1 MSSALP
7 RPQKRALHLLV
18 TYLGPLW
25 VRAAALGA
33 LLLVG
38 IGLELIGPRILRQ
51 FVDDATA
58 GVELSALLTLAVLFV
73 ALAVLGQ
80 LVSVVENYVAQDV
93 GLTATN
99 RLRADLVQHCLRLDP
114 DFHSTH
120 TPGELIERID
130 GDVTTLGNFFS
141 RFVIQLLGN
150 GLLLVGVVVLLFA
163 VDWRA
168 GLAMG
173 IFAACGLLLL
183 NALRDVAVPAWEAS
197 RQASAELYGFLEERL
212 AGTEDIRANGAT
224 AYMLRRLHEHTRR
237 LVRIRIRAVGLGVT
251 AFASMESLGIVG
263 IAVALGI
270 GAYLYQSGAASIGT
284 VFLLFSYAILLNRPV
299 QNITRQLQDLQ
310 QALAGISRVSDLLA
324 EHSTIQ
330 DPAGEGVPLPS
341 GPLAVEFDRVR
352 FGYRPNEPVLRDVS
366 VRLEPGQVLG
376 LLGRTGGGKTTITRL
391 LFRLYDPQEG
401 AIRLSGV
408 DLRHVRL
415 NELRR
420 RVGMV
425 TQDVQLF
432 HASVRDNLT
441 IFDRTVADERILEAL
456 AELGLLD
463 WYRALPDGLDTTIA
477 PGGGSLSAGEAQLLA
492 FARVFLKDPGLVILD
507 EASSRLDTATER
519 QLERAVDRLLA
530 GRTAIVIAH
539 RLATVERADSIMI
552 LEDGRIVEEGRRL
565 RLAEDPSSRFR
576 GLLRI
581 GLDEVSA

>member
-1 MSSALP
+1 M
-7 RPQKRALHLLV
+7 RPARLLAV
-18 TYLGPLW
+18 YLGPLW
-25 VRAAALGA
+25 RRALALTV
-33 LLLVG
+33 LLLIG
-38 IGLELIGPRILRQ
+38 IGLELLGPGILRR
-51 FVDDATA
+51 FVDAATGGA
-58 GVELSALLTLAVLFV
+58 ELSSLLTIAGLFV
-73 ALAVLGQ
+73 ALAILGQ

-99 RLRADLVQHCLRLDP
+99 RLRADLVRHCLRLDP
-114 DFHSTH
+114 DFHSAH

-150 GLLLVGVVVLLFA
+150 GLLLVGVVAILFG

-173 IFAACGLLLL
+173 AFAVCGLLLL

-224 AYMLRRLHEHTRR
+224 AYMLRRLHEQTRR
-237 LVRIRIRAVGLGVT
+237 LVRTRLRAVAVGVT
-251 AFASMESLGIVG
+251 AYAAMESLGIVG
-263 IAVALGI
+263 LAVALGI
-270 GAYLYQSGAASIGT
+270 GAYLYQIGEISIGT
-284 VFLLFSYAILLNRPV
+284 VFLLFSYATLLNRPV

-310 QALAGISRVSDLLA
+310 QALAGISRVSKLLA
-324 EHSTIQ
+324 EQSSIR
-330 DPAGEGVPLPS
+330 DPDSPAAVLPP
-341 GPLAVEFDRVR
+341 GPLAVEFEGVS
-352 FGYRPNEPVLRDVS
+352 FGYRADEPVLRDVS

-391 LFRLYDPQEG
+391 LFRLHDPQAG
-401 AIRLSGV
+401 QIRLGGI
-408 DLRHVRL
+408 DLRDVRL
-415 NELRR
+415 DELRR

-432 HASVRDNLT
+432 HATVRDNLT
-441 IFDRTVADERILEAL
+441 FFDRSISDARILDAL

-463 WYRALPDGLDTTIA
+463 WYRALPDGLDSTIA

-539 RLATVERADSIMI
+539 RLSTVERADSIMI
-552 LEDGRIVEEGRRL
+552 LEDGRIVEEGRRG
-565 RLAEDPSSRFR
+565 RLAEDPASRFR

-581 GLDEVSA
+581 GLDEASA

>member
-1 MSSALP
+1 VALL
-7 RPQKRALHLLV
+7 AV
-18 TYLGPLW
+18 
-25 VRAAALGA
+25 

-38 IGLELIGPRILRQ
+38 IALELVGPRILRQ

-58 GVELSALLTLAVLFV
+58 GADLSALLTIAGLFV
-73 ALAVLGQ
+73 GLAIFGQ
-80 LVSVVENYVAQDV
+80 LISVVENYVAQDV

-99 RLRADLVQHCLRLDP
+99 RLRADLVRHCLRLDP
-114 DFHSTH
+114 DFHSAH

-150 GLLLVGVVVLLFA
+150 GLLLVGVVAILFG

-173 IFAACGLLLL
+173 AFAACGLLLL
-183 NALRDVAVPAWEAS
+183 NALRDVAVPAWERS

-224 AYMLRRLHEHTRR
+224 AYMLRRLHEQTRR
-237 LVRIRIRAVGLGVT
+237 LVRTRLRAVAVGVT
-251 AFASMESLGIVG
+251 AYAAMESLGIVG
-263 IAVALGI
+263 LAVALGI
-270 GAYLYQSGAASIGT
+270 GAYLYQIGEISIGT

-310 QALAGISRVSDLLA
+310 QALAGISRVSRLLA
-324 EHSTIQ
+324 EQSAIRDPGQ
-330 DPAGEGVPLPS
+330 DLDGPVATLPP
-341 GPLAVEFDRVR
+341 GPLAVDFEGVS
-352 FGYRPNEPVLRDVS
+352 FGYRPDEPVLRDVS

-391 LFRLYDPQEG
+391 LFRLYDPQAG
-401 AIRLSGV
+401 QIRLGGH
-408 DLRHVRL
+408 DLRDLRL
-415 NELRR
+415 DELRQ

-441 IFDRTVADERILEAL
+441 FFDRSISDARILDAL
-456 AELGLLD
+456 AELGLLEL
-463 WYRALPDGLDTTIA
+463 YRALPDGLDTTIA

-492 FARVFLKDPGLVILD
+492 FARVCLKDPGLVILD

-539 RLATVERADSIMI
+539 RLSTVERADTIMI
-552 LEDGRIVEEGRRL
+552 LEDGRIVEEGRRGH
-565 RLAEDPSSRFR
+565 LADDPASRFR

>member
-1 MSSALP
+1 
-7 RPQKRALHLLV
+7 V
-18 TYLGPLW
+18 
-25 VRAAALGA
+25 
-33 LLLVG
+33 
-38 IGLELIGPRILRQ
+38 
-51 FVDDATA
+51 
-58 GVELSALLTLAVLFV
+58 V
-73 ALAVLGQ
+73 ALVFG
-80 LVSVVENYVAQDV
+80 
-93 GLTATN
+93 
-99 RLRADLVQHCLRLDP
+99 
-114 DFHSTH
+114 
-120 TPGELIERID
+120 
-130 GDVTTLGNFFS
+130 
-141 RFVIQLLGN
+141 
-150 GLLLVGVVVLLFA
+150 

-173 IFAACGLLLL
+173 AFAVFGLLLL

-224 AYMLRRLHEHTRR
+224 TYTVRRLHEQTRR
-237 LVRIRIRAVGLGVT
+237 LVRTRLRAVALGVT
-251 AFASMESLGIVG
+251 AYASVESLGIVG
-263 IAVALGI
+263 IAVALGV
-270 GAYLYQSGAASIGT
+270 GAYLYQAGDVSIGT

-310 QALAGISRVSDLLA
+310 QALAGIVRVSSLLV
-324 EHSTIQ
+324 EQSVIQ
-330 DPAGEGVPLPS
+330 DPDGDSVRLPT
-341 GPLAVEFDRVR
+341 GPLAVEFDGVS
-352 FGYRPNEPVLRDVS
+352 FGYRPDEPVLREVS
-366 VRLEPGQVLG
+366 VSLEPGHILG

-401 AIRLSGV
+401 QIRLSGV
-408 DLRHVRL
+408 DLRDVRL
-415 NELRR
+415 DELRG

-441 IFDRTVADERILEAL
+441 FFDRTISDDRILNAL
-456 AELGLLD
+456 SALGLLE
-463 WYRALPDGLDTTIA
+463 WYQALPDGLDTTIA

-539 RLATVERADSIMI
+539 RLSTVERADSVMI

-565 RLAEDPSSRFR
+565 RLAEDPGSRFR